1 MPSVANAY
9 RYKSNTWAGSG
20 SAVAIPGV
28 IDAKED
34 DTTEGVTKHRTD
46 NATTTQG
53 VFVDGVGARVTLTTT
68 DLSLRGAAGFTIGK
82 TAALVILRE
91 LRANGTGAQSGDKTH
106 TYANATLV
114 DMGEGIPINGRGTLD
129 LTFEAFDPAGAAV
142 CAFS

>member
-1 MPSVANAY
+1 MAAANSH

-28 IDAKED
+28 VDAKED
-34 DTTEGVTKHRTD
+34 ETTEGVTRHRTD

-53 VFVDGVGARVTLTTT
+53 VFVDGVGARITMTTT
-68 DLSLRGAAGFTIGK
+68 DLSLRGSTGFTIGK
-82 TAALVILRE
+82 TAALVITRE
-91 LRANGTGAQSGDKTH
+91 LRANGVGAQSGDKIH

-114 DMGEGIPINGRGTLD
+114 DITEGIPINGRGSLE
-129 LTFEAFDPAGAAV
+129 LTFEAFDPAGSAV